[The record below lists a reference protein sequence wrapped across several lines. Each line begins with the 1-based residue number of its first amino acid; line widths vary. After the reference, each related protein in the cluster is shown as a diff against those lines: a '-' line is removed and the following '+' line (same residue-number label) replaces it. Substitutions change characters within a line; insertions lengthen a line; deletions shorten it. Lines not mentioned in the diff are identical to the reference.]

1 MVHRVYVEMGLN
13 IRRKMERRLPVP
25 VKEPLTWPIDADNVW
40 SIIFPVLMAWV
51 LGIAFLKKE

>member
-1 MVHRVYVEMGLN
+1 
-13 IRRKMERRLPVP
+13 MERRLPVP